1 MQPGPASASRSQLS
15 DLPARV
21 TADSGLQF
29 TLPATWSEA
38 AQHGATLS
46 NLSKWL
52 SSEPAKMAGLSSKG
66 SIAVGKD
73 ADLALF
79 SAHPLDMYSLNTHTW
94 IDGQLVFDRS
104 KEGTPD
110 ARP

>member
-1 MQPGPASASRSQLS
+1 MRHRLFQALVATS
-15 DLPARV
+15 V
-21 TADSGLQF
+21 WYGLGIEDHVG
-29 TLPATWSEA
+29 T
-38 AQHGATLS
+38 
-46 NLSKWL
+46 
-52 SSEPAKMAGLSSKG
+52 
-66 SIAVGKD
+66 IAVGKD